1 MGQRYYRCYDGSI
14 LRGLRRLTSCSPQ
27 GMLSV
32 AKTRTE
38 MDLPLATTP
47 AICAASSRDGTRIV
61 RFFEKV
67 SLTVPCFTRT
77 KRVAFGG
84 PPEAVLRRPRT
95 KPRNS

>member
-1 MGQRYYRCYDGSI
+1 MGQRYSRCYHGSI
-14 LRGLRRLTSCSPQ
+14 LRGLPRLTSCSPQ

-61 RFFEKV
+61 PFFEKGIEND
-67 SLTVPCFTRT
+67 TVLYL
-77 KRVAFGG
+77 V
-84 PPEAVLRRPRT
+84 
-95 KPRNS
+95 

>member
-1 MGQRYYRCYDGSI
+1 MGWRYSRRYNGSI
-14 LRGLRRLTSCSPQ
+14 LRGLPRLTSCSRQ
-27 GMLSV
+27 GMLSL

-67 SLTVPCFTRT
+67 LLTIPCFTPS
-77 KRVAFGG
+77 KLV
-84 PPEAVLRRPRT
+84 V
-95 KPRNS
+95 